1 MKFCEKCGSTLQ
13 NELTKTDYKTK
24 LVLKC
29 YKCGWETKPD
39 SDKPEKTVI
48 DNKEQIDIIEKE
60 DQKDMPTIEINCP
73 KCSNRKAYWW
83 MLQTRSGDEPT
94 TQFFRC
100 LKCKHTWRQY
110 S

>member
-1 MKFCEKCGSTLQ
+1 MKFCDKCGSTLQ
-13 NELTKTDYKTK
+13 NELTKTDDKTK

-29 YKCGWETKPD
+29 YKCGLETKPE

-60 DQKDMPTIEINCP
+60 DQKNMPTIEINCP

>member
-13 NELTKTDYKTK
+13 NELTKTDDKTE
-24 LVLKC
+24 LILKC
-29 YKCGWETKPD
+29 YKCGWKTKPD
-39 SDKPEKTVI
+39 SNKPEKTVI
-48 DNKEQIDIIEKE
+48 ENKEQIEVIDEK
-60 DQKDMPTIEINCP
+60 DKGDMPTAEVNCP

-83 MLQTRSGDEPT
+83 MVQTRSGDEPT